1 MAYLAVRN
9 DVIRPNK
16 VQIVDICTRN
26 EFVDIDRPGRL
37 QRDVVE
43 FVFGDL
49 DIAVVVDLV
58 ALHNIFVVDF
68 FAGVGINL
76 KVFDAMSG
84 LAIYLVK
91 ADLFAVR
98 CRWKQRNRTC
108 DQRKAQEALPI
119 CTRGHDKYS
128 TTQLTGLFKLPE
140 RPFYSTK
147 LAPIRCKPSG
157 CGLSP
162 APSLLL
168 PCADTLFVGGLSG
181 RSWPVLGGPN
191 RRRSFGERIAGPN
204 EMVCAWVFRRSSL

>member
-1 MAYLAVRN
+1 MFAVRENNARKSNLVHRLDGVADHGIRVMAHLAVRN

-43 FVFGDL
+43 FVFSDL

-68 FAGVGINL
+68 FAGVDINL
-76 KVFDAMSG
+76 QVFDAMAG
-84 LAIYLVK
+84 LAIDLVK

-128 TTQLTGLFKLPE
+128 NTQHTTGWSAKPNGTTNLFNE
-140 RPFYSTK
+140 T
-147 LAPIRCKPSG
+147 
-157 CGLSP
+157 
-162 APSLLL
+162 
-168 PCADTLFVGGLSG
+168 CAD
-181 RSWPVLGGPN
+181 
-191 RRRSFGERIAGPN
+191 
-204 EMVCAWVFRRSSL
+204 SLQG